1 MADAWGSSWGTSW
14 GVTWEAGVA
23 PPVVTTTTP
32 TPAGGVTGRSKK
44 RTVLIGDKTYRVN
57 SLRDVDLIL
66 KRVVRTEAEPVTKA
80 AKARIKVVDRVS
92 ATPLPEAFQPVPMPV
107 AEVDWSALA
116 TQLAMQDR
124 AYAEVLAKVLA
135 KQEEEDIETLLML
148 I

>member
-1 MADAWGSSWGTSW
+1 MADAWGGSWGSSWGSSW
-14 GVTWEAGVA
+14 DGTYV
-23 PPVVTTTTP
+23 PPVVTTTAP
-32 TPAGGVTGRSKK
+32 TPAGGVSGKGKK

-57 SLRDVDLIL
+57 SLRDLDLIL

-80 AKARIKVVDRVS
+80 AKARIMVVDRVS

-107 AEVDWSALA
+107 ADVDWSALA